1 MMAAIR
7 YGVGW
12 KQAGEGFLASL
23 VLYGFGV
30 AER

>member
-23 VLYGFGV
+23 VLSLDQMGG
-30 AER
+30 E